1 MTENELR
8 DFLRQHY
15 PFENKACEWKECKNL
30 THSVSG
36 SKGDD
41 IISYVSAIAKMEG
54 GHLIIGVQDRP

>member
-1 MTENELR
+1 MTENELK
-8 DFLRQHY
+8 DFLWQHY

-41 IISYVSAIAKMEG
+41 VIWKVRDDFKR
-54 GHLIIGVQDRP
+54 L